1 MVLEK
6 DRQLLLS
13 NYWFQQRGRII
24 MSEYANKWYMFWDS
38 ITKRR
43 TDGALVRLE
52 ILLREGQ
59 DVQSAQSVMDSFMM
73 EFMKILPDY
82 VPN

>member
-6 DRQLLLS
+6 GDVFLLS
-13 NYWFQQRGRII
+13 NYWFHQRGRVIV
-24 MSEYANKWYMFWDS
+24 SEYANKWYMFWDS
-38 ITKRR
+38 ITRRR

-52 ILLREGQ
+52 MPVGEGHSIE
-59 DVQSAQSVMDSFMM
+59 SAQAVMDGFMM
-73 EFMKILPDY
+73 ELMQILPEY